1 MESNNTHERFAL
13 TRRPVLPWWLP
24 FAIVASLL
32 TNVALRDVLGGES
45 PPHGWGGA
53 ALFTPVIL
61 AFFFFLWW
69 LSNLLTRQHV
79 LVRPDGLL
87 LAVPFRRVIPF
98 HDIEIVKSLTFSRPS
113 GEYWLSTFVKRK
125 LIPAW
130 DEPPNVEVRFSRPVR
145 LNLYP
150 FDWFGLV
157 QLTVDRPDEFLSS
170 MQGLVHVDAHDANA
184 MFRRAPGKRTSRVLL
199 AAVITLAIG
208 LFVLSLFF

>member
-1 MESNNTHERFAL
+1 M
-13 TRRPVLPWWLP
+13 
-24 FAIVASLL
+24 
-32 TNVALRDVLGGES
+32 
-45 PPHGWGGA
+45 
-53 ALFTPVIL
+53 
-61 AFFFFLWW
+61 
-69 LSNLLTRQHV
+69 
-79 LVRPDGLL
+79 
-87 LAVPFRRVIPF
+87 
-98 HDIEIVKSLTFSRPS
+98 
-113 GEYWLSTFVKRK
+113 

-184 MFRRAPGKRTSRVLL
+184 MFRRAPGKRTSRELL